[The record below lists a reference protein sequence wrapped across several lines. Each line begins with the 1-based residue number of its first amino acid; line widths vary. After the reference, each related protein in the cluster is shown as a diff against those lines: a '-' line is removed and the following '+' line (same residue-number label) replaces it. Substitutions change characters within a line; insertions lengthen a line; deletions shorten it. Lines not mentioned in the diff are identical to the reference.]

1 MIRQNRNTLQR
12 LADAKAIKTDV
23 LKSEDLKKLGLI
35 STTFAVT
42 NIETATLKSDSLSR
56 LPLNVEVGKSANA
69 VNCNSRC
76 AKRLGRLGIKV
87 GRTIWRRRTQQ
98 QESRQ

>member
-1 MIRQNRNTLQR
+1 MNRKITFR
-12 LADAKAIKTDV
+12 KAV
-23 LKSEDLKKLGLI
+23 VLGLI
-35 STTFAVT
+35 STTFAT
-42 NIETATLKSDSLSR
+42 SNIEISTLKSNSSSR
-56 LPLNVEVGKSANA
+56 LPLKVEIGKSANA

-98 QESRQ
+98 EEHRK